1 MSTLNPS
8 PLPDASSSTRGAVS
22 TLAQSFAGIKTFV
35 NAVILSAGLQV
46 TGVLAS
52 STNFLYVMSAAF
64 TGSVSSGNVQARLGG
79 GNNSLAPQAT
89 LDLVNSVGKAIALV
103 AGTASTRI
111 VFDDSG
117 PFYLLRT
124 ARTNLDSGA
133 PNTGTTAILTV
144 DASGNVSTNTGYLEA
159 QKGLKVTDTIVGETY
174 AAKFEALSTTF
185 ASNGTSKLHFGHG
198 NRPSQLLTSLGLF
211 NSLGRGVVLSAS
223 ANTTRLTFAE
233 EGALHISSVERALLE
248 TGDYIGTADPR
259 ILITPS
265 VNKVQIAT
273 GTSLQ
278 TVDANTWD
286 VTQRGAVTVLT
297 SSGGSI
303 AVNLAATNNYSHTL
317 TENTTLAAPTNPVA
331 GQSGCIVFTQHASS
345 PKTLAFNSFWKF
357 AGGAVPTLTATNS
370 AVDVLT
376 YYVCSSGFAVCQLIK
391 GVA

>member
-8 PLPDASSSTRGAVS
+8 PLPDASPSTRGAVS
-22 TLAQSFAGIKTFV
+22 TGTQSFSGIKTFV
-35 NAVILSAGLQV
+35 NAVVLSAGLQI

-52 STNFLYVMSAAF
+52 
-64 TGSVSSGNVQARLGG
+64 
-79 GNNSLAPQAT
+79 AT
-89 LDLVNSVGKAIALV
+89 S
-103 AGTASTRI
+103 
-111 VFDDSG
+111 
-117 PFYLLRT
+117 YL
-124 ARTNLDSGA
+124 S
-133 PNTGTTAILTV
+133 
-144 DASGNVSTNTGYLEA
+144 
-159 QKGLKVTDTIVGETY
+159 
-174 AAKFEALSTTF
+174 KFEALSTAF
-185 ASNGTSKLHFGHG
+185 ASNGTSKLHFSHG

-233 EGALHISSVERALLE
+233 EGALHVSSVERTLLE

-259 ILITPS
+259 VVITPS
-265 VNKVQIAT
+265 TGKVQIAT

-286 VTQRGAVTVLT
+286 VTQRGAVTALT
-297 SSGGSI
+297 SSSGSI
-303 AVNLAATNNYSHTL
+303 AINLAATNNYSHTL

-357 AGGAVPTLTATNS
+357 AGGTVPTLTATNS

-376 YYVCSSGFAVCQLIK
+376 YYVCSSGFAVCNLVK

>member
-22 TLAQSFAGIKTFV
+22 TGAQSFSGIKTFI
-35 NAVILSAGLQV
+35 NAAVLSAGLQI

-52 STNFLYVMSAAF
+52 
-64 TGSVSSGNVQARLGG
+64 
-79 GNNSLAPQAT
+79 AT
-89 LDLVNSVGKAIALV
+89 S
-103 AGTASTRI
+103 
-111 VFDDSG
+111 
-117 PFYLLRT
+117 YL
-124 ARTNLDSGA
+124 S
-133 PNTGTTAILTV
+133 
-144 DASGNVSTNTGYLEA
+144 
-159 QKGLKVTDTIVGETY
+159 
-174 AAKFEALSTTF
+174 KFEALSTTF
-185 ASNGTSKLHFGHG
+185 ASNGTSKLHFSHG

-211 NSLGRGVVLSAS
+211 NSLGRGVVISAS
-223 ANTTRLTFAE
+223 SATTRVTFAE
-233 EGALHISSVERALLE
+233 EGAFHISSVERTLLE
-248 TGDYIGTADPR
+248 TGDYISTADPR
-259 ILITPS
+259 IVITPS
-265 VNKVQIAT
+265 TDKVQIAT

-286 VTQRGAVTVLT
+286 VTQRGAVTSLT
-297 SSGGSI
+297 SSSGSI
-303 AVNLAATNNYSHTL
+303 AINLAATNNYSHTL

-357 AGGAVPTLTATNS
+357 AGGTVPTLTATNS